1 MFEGLENADACR
13 GTPMKEERGYKNG
26 GAFKS
31 ATMQYVY
38 ITHFA
43 GIGERA
49 GLGRSAAVDGLR
61 SGKEVSD

>member
-1 MFEGLENADACR
+1 
-13 GTPMKEERGYKNG
+13 MKEERGYKNG